1 MDTQPHRL
9 YRQALT
15 SILIMLTAAVT
26 YSVWASHNGSSP
38 CPLCIFQRMLFMLI
52 VALAVL
58 GLVLP
63 RAASWAITTGI
74 SAVSMGGFAVAAYQ
88 CWMQEFPGSVP
99 SCGYADPTLIEQIV
113 DWAGMQSPYF
123 FLATGYCEHKDIA
136 FLGASWAQLAAVA
149 FFTVSLTGAWIT
161 CSPIVQRSLSME
173 RVAQGMK

>member
-1 MDTQPHRL
+1 MTG
-9 YRQALT
+9 
-15 SILIMLTAAVT
+15 IVVILTAAVT

-63 RAASWAITTGI
+63 RVASMAITTGI

-88 CWMQEFPGSVP
+88 SWMQEFPGSLP
-99 SCGYADPTLIEQIV
+99 TCGYADPTLIERIV

-123 FLATGYCEHKDIA
+123 FLATGYCEQKDIA
-136 FLGASWAQLAAVA
+136 FLGTSWAQLAAMA
-149 FFTVSLTGAWIT
+149 FLTVSLIGAWLAWLPFRDA
-161 CSPIVQRSLSME
+161 SPAHPVTQ
-173 RVAQGMK
+173 K

>member
-1 MDTQPHRL
+1 MHTQPHRL

-15 SILIMLTAAVT
+15 GIAIILTAAVT

-52 VALAVL
+52 VSFAVL

-63 RAASWAITTGI
+63 RAASTAIASGI
-74 SAVSMGGFAVAAYQ
+74 SVVSLGGFAVAAYQ

-99 SCGYADPTLIEQIV
+99 ACGYADPTLIERFV

-136 FLGASWAQLAAVA
+136 FPGASWAQLAAVA
-149 FFTVSLTGAWIT
+149 FFTVSLIGTWLT
-161 CSPIVQRSLSME
+161 WSPKIRQVLAES
-173 RVAQGMK
+173 